1 MATLTGFLQDNEG
14 SYIEKDAEAV
24 LDYTI
29 DWSPWLPS
37 GDTIVTS
44 NFTVEALAGDTDAL
58 AKVTQ
63 SNNNTL
69 AIVKISN
76 GTAGKIYRVY
86 NQITTVAGLTDRR
99 YFRIKVKNRTV

>member
-14 SYIEKDAEAV
+14 SYIEKDSEAV
-24 LDYTI
+24 LDYTV
-29 DWSPWLPS
+29 DWSDWLPA
-37 GDTIVTS
+37 GDVIATS
-44 NFTVEALAGDTDAL
+44 NFTIETFAGDTDAL

-63 SNNNTL
+63 SNNSTL

-76 GTAGKIYRVY
+76 GSLGKIYKIQ
-86 NQITTVAGLTDRR
+86 NQITTQAGLTDRR

>member
-14 SYIEKDAEAV
+14 TYIEKDVEAV

-37 GDTIVTS
+37 GDVIATS
-44 NFTVEALAGDTDAL
+44 NFAVEEIAGDTDAL
-58 AKVTQ
+58 DIESQ

-69 AIVKISN
+69 AIVKLSN
-76 GTAGKIYRVY
+76 GSLGKIYRVY